1 MIWLTI
7 SYSNNLLIVTKG
19 AVSNAKEEEVGWDED
34 SEDEDANNIPN
45 SNPSTPTLSKGS
57 KPPPVSTNLR
67 PSDVLSQPDSDA
79 SYDLVSGAASRAGGS
94 PKEMKR
100 VDESDEE
107 DWE

>member
-1 MIWLTI
+1 MLKNHSSTYTNHE
-7 SYSNNLLIVTKG
+7 SG
-19 AVSNAKEEEVGWDED
+19 AVSNAKEEEVGWDEESD
-34 SEDEDANNIPN
+34 EEDANTPN
-45 SNPSTPTLSKGS
+45 ASRSTTTLPKGA
-57 KPPPVSTNLR
+57 KPPPVATHLR